1 MSLTRLILRFAAPFP
16 RIEQFA
22 RYLFIGPH
30 PDDIEIGAGATA
42 AKLAAMGKQ
51 ITFLI
56 CTDGRFGTDNTD
68 VSGEALI
75 SFRQKEAVRSAGML
89 GVSDVRFLNLSDGGF
104 YEQDELM
111 NGIARI
117 IGDVQ
122 PDVIFA
128 PDPCVPSECH
138 IDHLNVGNAARMLS
152 TAASNRGIMTQ
163 RGAPPAQV
171 HALAYYMTA
180 RPNRFVG
187 TRGFIQKQM
196 QAIFDCHLSQ
206 FPKGNSAGK
215 GIALY
220 LRIRALDFGLRS
232 LRGCAEGFRV
242 LGAIHMHCLPE
253 GK

>member
-1 MSLTRLILRFAAPFP
+1 MSLTRMILRFAAPVP
-16 RIEQFA
+16 KIEQYD

-75 SFRQKEAVRSAGML
+75 SLRQKEAVRSAGTL

-111 NGIARI
+111 NGIAEI
-117 IGDVQ
+117 ICDVQ
-122 PDVIFA
+122 PDMIFA

-138 IDHLNVGNAARMLS
+138 IDHLNVGNAARMMA
-152 TAASNRGIMTQ
+152 TAASNQGIMEK
-163 RGAPPAQV
+163 RGAKPAQL
-171 HALAYYMTA
+171 HAISYYMTA

-187 TRGFIQKQM
+187 TRGYIQRQM
-196 QAIFDCHLSQ
+196 HAIFDYHLSQ
-206 FPKGNSAGK
+206 FPKGSAAGK

-220 LRIRALDFGLRS
+220 LRIRSLDFGIRS

-253 GK
+253 SK